1 MPSHMKAWAYTEHG
15 KITTVLKLNP
25 NFPVPEP
32 KSNQVLIKVVA
43 AAINPVDYAKIE
55 GRKVYEDAGHVP
67 FPIVPGYDVA
77 GVVVKVGSGVKKL
90 KEGDEVYGMVEAKD
104 VGSLAEYTTAQ
115 ENGLDHKPPNLGFAE
130 AAAIP
135 LAIQTA
141 YGALH
146 KVGLSPGQSIL
157 VLGASGGV
165 GTFVVQVAKHVFGAS
180 VVAATASTGKLELL
194 KKLGVDMPID
204 YTKQNFEDLPGKFDV
219 VYDAVGE
226 VK

>member
-1 MPSHMKAWAYTEHG
+1 
-15 KITTVLKLNP
+15 
-25 NFPVPEP
+25 
-32 KSNQVLIKVVA
+32 
-43 AAINPVDYAKIE
+43 
-55 GRKVYEDAGHVP
+55 
-67 FPIVPGYDVA
+67 IVPGYDVA

-204 YTKQNFEDLPGKFDV
+204 YTKQNFEDLPEKFDV
-219 VYDAVGE
+219 VYDAV
-226 VK
+226 